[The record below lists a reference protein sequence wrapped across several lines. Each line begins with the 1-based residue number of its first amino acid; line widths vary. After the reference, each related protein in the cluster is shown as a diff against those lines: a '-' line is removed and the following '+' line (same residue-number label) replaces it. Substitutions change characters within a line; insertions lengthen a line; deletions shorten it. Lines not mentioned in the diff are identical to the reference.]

1 MKVISSNFFNKNKPL
16 ISQEFISRPSI
27 NHDSII
33 STEMLKKINSF
44 LFSGI
49 YQIESVITDEILYIG
64 SSSNISKRLH
74 QHITGIINRSN
85 ATHPD
90 IIKHC
95 DKYGIGDLNF
105 DILEKVEITE
115 EDDIGLELKM
125 FQRLQYYLD
134 TYEPAFNPPRKRVN
148 TYSNKRYTKD
158 TVITDI
164 YINKTALNDFGNPIV
179 NSFSLDH
186 KTGFVKAKIGDA
198 VDEERKNWTP
208 TVVTFDEYGEPHMKV
223 GDKINLKIKLPKVEI
238 QVKETVVIRPA
249 LFSKK

>member
-1 MKVISSNFFNKNKPL
+1 MKIISSDFFNKSRPL
-16 ISQEFISRPSI
+16 ISQQYLSTPITEHSTV
-27 NHDSII
+27 I
-33 STEMLKKINSF
+33 STEILKKINSF
-44 LFSGI
+44 TFSGI
-49 YQIESVITDEILYIG
+49 YQIESVINDEVLYIG
-64 SSSNISKRLH
+64 SSINVSKRLH
-74 QHITGIINRSN
+74 QHITGIVNKNN

-95 DKYGIGDLNF
+95 DKYGIADLNF

-115 EDDIGLELKM
+115 DDDIGLELKM
-125 FQRLQYYLD
+125 FQRLQYYID

-148 TYSNKRYTKD
+148 AYSNKRYTKD
-158 TVITDI
+158 NVITDI
-164 YINKTALNDFGNPIV
+164 YVNKILNEFGNPIV
-179 NSFSLDH
+179 NSFSLDY
-186 KTGFVKAKIGDA
+186 KTGFIKAPIGEA

-238 QVKETVVIRPA
+238 PVKETVVIRPA